1 MTSAFPPLALEDS
14 GAPLREGSR
23 NVIATQSDRN
33 DHQSMKYLP
42 LLIILVVIALTA
54 IVSWRYFTDREAV
67 SSITESPMN
76 TEGLEK
82 AYFSGGCF
90 WGVEYQLGLLEGVRE
105 VRSGY
110 MGGTTENPTYQD
122 VSLGT
127 TGHAETV
134 EVYYDPAVI
143 SFHDVAKRF
152 FEMHDP
158 TQLGHQGPDYG
169 SQYRSAVFYVSE
181 EQKRT
186 TEELV
191 GILRDRGYDVRTE
204 IVPAGTFYPAEEYHQ
219 DYYDKSGGTPYCHT
233 PVDRFGAEE

>member
-1 MTSAFPPLALEDS
+1 MTDDETLFDMSLNYAYIF
-14 GAPLREGSR
+14 
-23 NVIATQSDRN
+23 IT
-33 DHQSMKYLP
+33 
-42 LLIILVVIALTA
+42 LVVIALTA

-82 AYFSGGCF
+82 AYFAGGCF

-110 MGGTTENPTYQD
+110 MGGTTENPTYQE
-122 VSLGT
+122 VSSGT
-127 TGHAETV
+127 TGHAETA

-143 SFHDVAKRF
+143 SFREVTKRF
-152 FEMHDP
+152 FEIHDP
-158 TQLGHQGPDYG
+158 TEVGRQGPDIG

-191 GILRDRGYDVRTE
+191 GILRNRGYDVQTE
-204 IVPAGTFYPAEEYHQ
+204 IAPAGTFYPAEEYHQ
-219 DYYDKSGGTPYCHT
+219 DYYEKSGGTPYCHS
-233 PVDRFGAEE
+233 PVDRFGTEK